1 MAHFLFFAKLYI
13 IYIYIY
19 VNILYINCIYYFRWT
34 AVLIAVA
41 KAFRGETINV
51 KYGNLVYVLDIK
63 KEDFGEEGL
72 ALFFS
77 LGSFQRAQLPNSVAH

>member
-1 MAHFLFFAKLYI
+1 MAHFLFLQNCI
-13 IYIYIY
+13 LYIYIY

-41 KAFRGETINV
+41 KEFWGETISI